1 MKEILLPLGSPSAAG
16 EKHTKWEKKRQPR
29 HRFKHRDV
37 NHGQASFAKG
47 ESPYKLV
54 WIFLIGSF
62 IGVVFEVIFVWA
74 TSGVLMRRSGMLY
87 GPFNQVYG
95 FGALMFTIFLYRFRK
110 YNAFIIFLVSMILGL
125 AFEYGCSWVQEV
137 VFHSTSWDYS
147 NMPLN
152 IGGRTN
158 LLYGVGWGLMGM
170 IFINHT
176 WPFLSEMV
184 ERIPNRI
191 GKPLTIIVAVL
202 LVLDMGISGLAVW
215 RAGERNNGVPATNFM
230 EQWMDKTYPNAVLE
244 EKYPSMNFDPH
255 SRTASEGF
263 NANIRGR
270 QQAEKAAS
278 TSEAVSSASIAA
290 ASGTPNSQS
299 SP

>member
-1 MKEILLPLGSPSAAG
+1 MKEVMLPSGGPG
-16 EKHTKWEKKRQPR
+16 GQEEKHTRWEKKRQPR
-29 HRFKHRDV
+29 HRFKHKDV
-37 NHGQASFAKG
+37 NHGQASFARG

-62 IGVVFEVIFVWA
+62 IGVVFEMIFVWA
-74 TSGVLMRRSGMLY
+74 ASGVLMRRSGMLY

-95 FGALMFTIFLYRFRK
+95 FGALMFTLFLYRFRK

-125 AFEYGCSWVQEV
+125 AFEYACSWLQQV

-170 IFINHT
+170 IFINHI

-184 ERIPNRI
+184 ERIPNKI
-191 GKPLTIIVAVL
+191 GRPLTLIIAVL
-202 LVLDMGISGLAVW
+202 LVLDMGLSGLAVW
-215 RAGERNNGVPATNFM
+215 RAGQRSHGIPATNVV
-230 EQWMDKTYPNAVLE
+230 EEWLDKAYPN
-244 EKYPSMNFDPH
+244 EKMKEFYPSMNFGDNT
-255 SRTASEGF
+255 RTASEGF
-263 NANIRGR
+263 NANIRGQR
-270 QQAEKAAS
+270 QAAEAS
-278 TSEAVSSASIAA
+278 LSTAA
-290 ASGTPNSQS
+290 ASGSAGSQS